1 MDLAWLYA
9 TCPDGKYRDGKK
21 AVALASKAC
30 EMTDWKGGCSL
41 AALAAAYAESGN
53 FEKAVKYQKQAL
65 EDKTSSEELVESRRE
80 RLKLYEQKHPY
91 RQP

>member
-1 MDLAWLYA
+1 VDLAWLYA

-41 AALAAAYAESGN
+41 AALAGAYAETGD

-65 EDKTSSEELVESRRE
+65 EDKDANKALLESRRE
-80 RLKLYEQKHPY
+80 RLKLYERKKPY
-91 RQP
+91 RKP